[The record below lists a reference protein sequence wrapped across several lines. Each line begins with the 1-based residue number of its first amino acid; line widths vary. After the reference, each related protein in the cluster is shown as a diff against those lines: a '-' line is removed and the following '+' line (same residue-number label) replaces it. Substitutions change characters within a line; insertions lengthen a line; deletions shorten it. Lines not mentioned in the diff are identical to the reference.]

1 MIVTRMMYESM
12 CKVYGEPLVSRY
24 FAPFSVVRR

>member
-1 MIVTRMMYESM
+1 MIVTRMVYETM
-12 CKVYGEPLVSRY
+12 CQVYGEQLVSRY